1 MDPLPYL
8 GAYLDPGRHPH
19 SLCSLDTNTES
30 DPASRTNLLEA
41 ADSDGVNKWL
51 SGQHRPFPHHN
62 WLHQFSDYGDAIASH
77 RRTILEEISDFEEI
91 LSRNIPQDDCLQDFL
106 SQEQSHSPDLF
117 EIGAHLPIVYLPGAQ
132 VQQSYSLANL
142 LLLEVTLAEYQYA
155 HGETGTPTLKQ
166 HFEIAK
172 ELEGLGYHQNAEH
185 HCRKIIEQGWQTD
198 VETLLSMILA
208 KVGRIVESMSMLSRA
223 LTSFIL
229 QFGNNSLDVNG
240 QRFEQI
246 ELLFTELVLLM
257 EPDHV
262 SLSVCLCRLMA
273 TLGRTSSDA
282 GVNMAQIHRQLFIHG
297 FSLAYEY
304 SLLGLTGS
312 AAWMYQVL
320 LQYCAE
326 SLDIVKHA
334 IEKAIAHQRYG
345 VLLREQENWRS
356 SANQLLVACK
366 SAKHSKTFD
375 KGLCETL
382 ERDYLKLLPHLE
394 KLLADQLR
402 ECLDRIRPQ
411 ISLPMSNSSE
421 LVGSPYTDIDEW
433 LDSDPPLSATNFRHS
448 PLSQLEQFESPP
460 KMNEAVQPSREPT
473 VLTSSASMSGS
484 GSHDRVKTWPDSIWD
499 EYANI
504 DAICDGISTLSTT
517 S

>member
-1 MDPLPYL
+1 
-8 GAYLDPGRHPH
+8 
-19 SLCSLDTNTES
+19 
-30 DPASRTNLLEA
+30 
-41 ADSDGVNKWL
+41 
-51 SGQHRPFPHHN
+51 
-62 WLHQFSDYGDAIASH
+62 
-77 RRTILEEISDFEEI
+77 
-91 LSRNIPQDDCLQDFL
+91 
-106 SQEQSHSPDLF
+106 
-117 EIGAHLPIVYLPGAQ
+117 
-132 VQQSYSLANL
+132 
-142 LLLEVTLAEYQYA
+142 
-155 HGETGTPTLKQ
+155 
-166 HFEIAK
+166 
-172 ELEGLGYHQNAEH
+172 
-185 HCRKIIEQGWQTD
+185 
-198 VETLLSMILA
+198 MILA
-208 KVGRIVESMSMLSRA
+208 KVGRIVESMSMLCRA

-262 SLSVCLCRLMA
+262 GLSVCFCRLMA
-273 TLGRTSSDA
+273 TLSRTSSDA

-334 IEKAIAHQRYG
+334 MEKATAHHRYG
-345 VLLREQENWRS
+345 VLLREQEDWLS
-356 SANQLLVACK
+356 SANQLLEACR
-366 SAKHSKTFD
+366 SAKYSVTFD
-375 KGLCETL
+375 SGLCKTL
-382 ERDYLKLLPHLE
+382 ERDYLKLHPHLE

-411 ISLPMSNSSE
+411 ISLPMKNSSE
-421 LVGSPYTDIDEW
+421 LVGSSHIDIDEW
-433 LDSDPPLSATNFRHS
+433 LDSDPPISATNFRRS

-460 KMNEAVQPSREPT
+460 KMNEVVQPSKEHT

-504 DAICDGISTLSTT
+504 SAICDGISTLSTT